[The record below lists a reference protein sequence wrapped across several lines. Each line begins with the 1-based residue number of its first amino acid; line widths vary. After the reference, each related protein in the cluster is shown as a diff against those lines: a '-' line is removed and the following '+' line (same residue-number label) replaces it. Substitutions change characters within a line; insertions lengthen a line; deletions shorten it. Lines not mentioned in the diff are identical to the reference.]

1 MFWALL
7 SSSKNLGVPE
17 DSKSP
22 TLGVRVSSSH
32 FAQSGVATPT
42 NCPSAP
48 TQSTDLIKQH
58 NESPTSDPGQWSSTI
73 GDQKDQDMAEPP
85 KSSSR
90 SKSETRAEAERLPNG
105 DTTPKIKLSFGIP
118 RLANPQALA
127 LEANTNPFASPS
139 EGNRGAELR
148 NKLLEDAV
156 EG

>member
-1 MFWALL
+1 
-7 SSSKNLGVPE
+7 
-17 DSKSP
+17 
-22 TLGVRVSSSH
+22 
-32 FAQSGVATPT
+32 
-42 NCPSAP
+42 
-48 TQSTDLIKQH
+48 
-58 NESPTSDPGQWSSTI
+58 
-73 GDQKDQDMAEPP
+73 MAEPP